1 MKGIGG
7 AVRLF
12 RLPRMGPFIEATE
25 QAEVGERHPSGA
37 KAQLSFCG
45 SFGTTEVVPFQNTIT
60 NGVCE
65 QVEHG

>member
-1 MKGIGG
+1 
-7 AVRLF
+7 
-12 RLPRMGPFIEATE
+12 MGPFIEATE